1 MIAHDEFK
9 CPTCGAMVYS
19 VPPRDPP
26 PTHCFTCQW
35 LIDSVSDLD
44 ERDAIR
50 KRIDENES

>member
-1 MIAHDEFK
+1 MPDCDQFE
-9 CPTCGAMVYS
+9 CPTCGAMVYN

-35 LIDSVSDLD
+35 LIDSVSDPE

-50 KRIDENES
+50 KRIDRD